1 MSNTRKVKPGN
12 MKGHRGFGPTAQ
24 LRSANAAIS
33 LQQQK
38 IDRLEE
44 MLLLVTDHIKFHHD
58 GSDATCG
65 WERDMVVRIKAAM
78 RGETTGEDD
87 E

>member
-12 MKGHRGFGPTAQ
+12 MKGHEASLPAR
-24 LRSANAAIS
+24 LRRARSEVVRLMAEN
-33 LQQQK
+33 
-38 IDRLEE
+38 DRLEE
-44 MLLLVTDHIKFHHD
+44 MLMLVTDHIKFHHD